1 MSRARLR
8 EDLDRIIAAADEL
21 LRGSLRYEQSMRD
34 YFAALLAAHGG
45 ERSAIWSIDNV
56 HVDYLLAT

>member
-1 MSRARLR
+1 MSGARVR
-8 EDLDRIIAAADEL
+8 EDLGRIVAAAEEL
-21 LRGSLRYEQSMRD
+21 LRGSLGYERSLKD

-56 HVDYLLAT
+56 HIAY